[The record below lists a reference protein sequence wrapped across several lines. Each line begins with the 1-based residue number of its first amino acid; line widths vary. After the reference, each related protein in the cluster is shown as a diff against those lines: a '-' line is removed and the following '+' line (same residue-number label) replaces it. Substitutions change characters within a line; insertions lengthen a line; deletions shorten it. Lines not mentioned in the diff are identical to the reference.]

1 MDSKQRVGWRKT
13 LGATEA
19 NIQELISKMT
29 LEEKIALTIGKD
41 FWSTNDVERLGIAP
55 IALNDGPHGVRKPGA
70 SSEIGIGSSFAATCF
85 PTANTLACSWD
96 SALVEEVG
104 EALGEECLALDV
116 QVLLGPGVNIKRT
129 PLGGRCFEYY
139 SEDPVLSGELGCA
152 FVNGVQSKGIGTSLK
167 HYACNNQE
175 YERMSISV
183 EIDQR
188 TLREIYLAAFERV
201 VRKARPWTVMCAYN
215 KVNGVFASEHTQLL
229 HDILKK
235 EWGFEGVLV
244 SDWGAVNEKEKA
256 LEAGLDLQMPG
267 YPSDHTAK
275 MARLV
280 RDGQLSESVIDEAA
294 TRMLRLML
302 LGKENRRTGF
312 VFDPDTHHALARKA
326 AAESIVLLKNTDNL
340 LPLQGDQLRSV
351 ALIGRFAIQ
360 PRYQG
365 AGSSQVVPT
374 RLDSSYDE
382 LQRWLGDKVHT
393 TYADGYNDEGS
404 LDEALL
410 HAAVEQAKAADVA
423 LIFAGLPGAYESEG
437 YDRKHLF
444 MPESHNRLIT
454 EICEIQPN
462 TIVVLHNGGA
472 VAMPWIDGP
481 KAILEAG
488 LGGQAV
494 GGAIVDTLSGKVN
507 PSGKLAE
514 TFPVRIQDTPAYLN
528 YPGEANKVYYGE
540 RLFVGYRYYDKKEI
554 KPLFPFGYG
563 LSYTTFEYTRLHI
576 NNTEM
581 NAGET
586 LDVTVSV
593 QNKGAT
599 AGKEVIQLYVQS
611 LTSQFIRPNKE
622 LKAFA
627 KVALEP
633 GESKDVRLT
642 LEERDFQIYD
652 DERQAWRMEGGEF
665 NILIGSSS
673 ETIALRERVIVHEDQ
688 RSMVPL
694 FNRISPIKQFLQY
707 PKTRELLAN
716 TFAETPRAVL
726 FQGDD
731 EMFTSMPIAKM
742 VVLGVLTDE
751 KVDTLIEQA
760 NQISSQ

>member
-1 MDSKQRVGWRKT
+1 MSIAE
-13 LGATEA
+13 AT
-19 NIQELISKMT
+19 IQELMSKMT
-29 LEEKIALTIGKD
+29 LEEKITLTIGKD
-41 FWSTNDVERLGIAP
+41 FWSTNGVERLGIAP
-55 IALNDGPHGVRKPGA
+55 IALNDGPHGVRKPAA
-70 SSEIGIGSSFAATCF
+70 STEIGLGSSFAATCF

-96 SALVEEVG
+96 TALVEEVG

-139 SEDPVLSGELGCA
+139 SEDPVLAGELGSA

-175 YERMSISV
+175 FERMSIDV

-188 TLREIYLAAFERV
+188 TLREIYLTAFERV

-215 KVNGVFASEHTQLL
+215 KVNGTYASEHPQLL
-229 HDILKK
+229 RDILKK
-235 EWGFEGVLV
+235 EWCFEGVLV
-244 SDWGAVNEKEKA
+244 SDWGAVNVKEKA

-267 YPSDHTAK
+267 YTGDHTAK
-275 MARLV
+275 MAQLV
-280 RDGQLSESVIDEAA
+280 RDGQLSESAIDEAA
-294 TRMLRLML
+294 TRVLRMMLQGR
-302 LGKENRRTGF
+302 ENRQPGF
-312 VFDPDTHHALARKA
+312 VFDPQVHHALARKA
-326 AAESIVLLKNTDNL
+326 TAESIVLLKNADHA
-340 LPLQGDQLRSV
+340 LPLHVEQLHSV
-351 ALIGRFAIQ
+351 AIIGRFAKE

-374 RLDSSYDE
+374 EIDSSYDE
-382 LQRWLGDKVHT
+382 LQVWLGDEVHT

-410 HAAVEQAKAADVA
+410 REAVVQAKTSDVA

-444 MPESHNRLIT
+444 MPESHNRLIA
-454 EICEIQPN
+454 EVCQVQPN
-462 TIVVLHNGGA
+462 SIVVLHNGGA

-494 GGAIVDTLSGKVN
+494 GGAIVDILSGRVN

-514 TFPVRIQDTPAYLN
+514 TFPVRLEDTPAYLN
-528 YPGEANKVYYGE
+528 YPGENNKVYYGE

-563 LSYTTFEYTRLHI
+563 LSYTTFKYTNLHI
-576 NNTEM
+576 NKTEM

-586 LDVTVSV
+586 LDITVTIHNS
-593 QNKGAT
+593 GT
-599 AGKEVIQLYVQS
+599 RAGKEVIQLYVES
-611 LTSQFIRPNKE
+611 LTSQFIRPKKE

-627 KVALEP
+627 KVELEP
-633 GESKDVRLT
+633 GESKDVHMT

-652 DERQAWRMEGGEF
+652 DELQAWRTEGGEF
-665 NILIGSSS
+665 NMLIGSSS
-673 ETIALRERVIVHEDQ
+673 ETIVLRERVTVNEDP
-688 RSMVPL
+688 RSMVPQ
-694 FNRISPIKQFLQY
+694 FNRMSPIKQFLQY
-707 PKTRELLAN
+707 PKTHELLTQ
-716 TFAETPRAVL
+716 TFAGLPRAAL
-726 FQGDD
+726 FLGDD

-742 VVLGVLTDE
+742 VVLGALTDE
-751 KVDTLIEQA
+751 NVDTLIEQA
-760 NQISSQ
+760 NQLSLV

>member
-1 MDSKQRVGWRKT
+1 
-13 LGATEA
+13 
-19 NIQELISKMT
+19 QELMSKMT

-41 FWSTNDVERLGIAP
+41 FWSTNGVERLGIVP
-55 IALNDGPHGVRKPGA
+55 IALNDGPHGVRKPAA
-70 SSEIGIGSSFAATCF
+70 STEIGLGSSFAATCF

-96 SALVEEVG
+96 TTLVEEVG

-139 SEDPVLSGELGCA
+139 SEDPVLAGELGSA

-175 YERMSISV
+175 FERMSINV

-188 TLREIYLAAFERV
+188 TLREIYLTAFERV

-215 KVNGVFASEHTQLL
+215 KVNGTYASEHPQLL
-229 HDILKK
+229 RDILKK

-244 SDWGAVNEKEKA
+244 SDWGAVNVKEKA
-256 LEAGLDLQMPG
+256 LESGLDLQMPG
-267 YPSDHTAK
+267 YTGNHTAK
-275 MARLV
+275 MAQLV

-294 TRMLRLML
+294 TRVLRMMLQGR
-302 LGKENRRTGF
+302 ENRQPGF
-312 VFDPDTHHALARKA
+312 VFDPQVHHALARRA
-326 AAESIVLLKNTDNL
+326 AAESIVLLKNTDHV
-340 LPLQGDQLRSV
+340 LPLQVEQLRSV
-351 ALIGRFAIQ
+351 AIIGRFAKE

-374 RLDSSYDE
+374 EMDSSYDE
-382 LQRWLGDKVHT
+382 LQGWFGDKVHT

-404 LDEALL
+404 LDESLL
-410 HAAVEQAKAADVA
+410 HEAIEQAKTSDVA

-444 MPESHNRLIT
+444 MPESHNRLIA
-454 EICEIQPN
+454 EVCQVQPN

-481 KAILEAG
+481 KAIIEAG

-494 GGAIVDTLSGKVN
+494 GGGIVDVLSGKVN

-514 TFPVRIQDTPAYLN
+514 TFPVRIEDTPAYIN
-528 YPGEANKVYYGE
+528 YPGENNNVYYGE

-554 KPLFPFGYG
+554 KPLFPFGFG
-563 LSYTTFEYTRLHI
+563 LSYTTFEYTNLLL
-576 NNTEM
+576 NKTEM
-581 NAGET
+581 NTRET
-586 LDVTVSV
+586 LDITVTIHNS
-593 QNKGAT
+593 GT
-599 AGKEVIQLYVQS
+599 RAGKEVIQLYIQS

-627 KVALEP
+627 KVELEA
-633 GESKDVRLT
+633 GESKDIRMT

-652 DERQAWRMEGGEF
+652 DERQAWRIEGGEY
-665 NILIGSSS
+665 NILIGSSC
-673 ETIALRERVIVHEDQ
+673 ETIELHERVIVNEDP
-688 RSMVPL
+688 RSMTL
-694 FNRISPIKQFLQY
+694 QFNRMSPIKQFLQY
-707 PKTRELLAN
+707 SKTRELLTQ
-716 TFAETPRAVL
+716 TFAGLPRAAL
-726 FQGDD
+726 FLGDD

-742 VVLGVLTDE
+742 VVLGALTDE

-760 NQISSQ
+760 NQLSLV

>member
-1 MDSKQRVGWRKT
+1 MGEP
-13 LGATEA
+13 EA
-19 NIQELISKMT
+19 KIQELISKMT

-41 FWSTNDVERLGIAP
+41 FWSTNGVERLGIAP

-70 SSEIGIGSSFAATCF
+70 STEIGIGSSIAATCF
-85 PTANTLACSWD
+85 PTASTLACSWD
-96 SALVEEVG
+96 IALVEEVG
-104 EALGEECLALDV
+104 EALGEECLELDV

-139 SEDPVLSGELGCA
+139 SEDPVLAGELGCA
-152 FVNGVQSKGIGTSLK
+152 YVNGVQSKGIGASLK

-175 YERMSISV
+175 FERMSINV
-183 EIDQR
+183 EVDQR
-188 TLREIYLAAFERV
+188 TLREIYLASFERV
-201 VRKARPWTVMCAYN
+201 VRKAKPWTVMCAYN
-215 KVNGVFASEHTQLL
+215 KVNGLYASEHPQLL
-229 HDILKK
+229 HDILKQ

-244 SDWGAVNEKEKA
+244 SDWGAVNVKEKA

-267 YPSDHTAK
+267 YSGDHTAK

-294 TRMLRLML
+294 TRILRMML
-302 LGKENRRTGF
+302 LGKEKRRPGF
-312 VFDPDTHHALARKA
+312 FFDQDAHHALARKA
-326 AAESIVLLKNTDNL
+326 TAESIVLLKNTDNI
-340 LPLQGDQLRSV
+340 LPLQVEQLRSV
-351 ALIGRFAIQ
+351 ALIGRFAKE

-374 RLDSSYDE
+374 RLDTSYDE
-382 LQRWLGDKVHT
+382 LQRWLGDNVHT
-393 TYADGYNDEGS
+393 TYAGGYNDEGS

-410 HAAVEQAKAADVA
+410 REAIEQAKAANVA
-423 LIFAGLPGAYESEG
+423 LIFAGLPGFYESEG

-444 MPESHNRLIT
+444 MPESHNRLIA
-454 EICEIQPN
+454 EVCQVQPN

-472 VAMPWIDGP
+472 VAMPRIDGP
-481 KAILEAG
+481 MAILEVG

-494 GGAIVDTLSGKVN
+494 GGAIVDILSGKVN

-563 LSYTTFEYTRLHI
+563 LSYTTFKYTNLHI
-576 NNTEM
+576 DKTEM
-581 NAGET
+581 NVGET
-586 LDVTVSV
+586 LDVTVTV
-593 QNKGAT
+593 HNKGPR
-599 AGKEVIQLYVQS
+599 AGKEVIQLYVQP

-633 GESKDVRLT
+633 GESKDVHMT

-652 DERQAWRMEGGEF
+652 DARQTWRMEGGEY

-673 ETIALRERVIVHEDQ
+673 ETIALREHVTVNEDP
-688 RSMVPL
+688 RSMAPL
-694 FNRISPIKQFLQY
+694 YNRMSPLKQFLQY
-707 PKTRELLAN
+707 SKTRELVAN
-716 TFAETPRAVL
+716 TFAGSPRASL
-726 FQGDD
+726 FLGAD
-731 EMFTSMPIAKM
+731 EMFNSMPIAKM
-742 VVLGVLTDE
+742 VVLGILTDE
-751 KVDTLIEQA
+751 KVDTFIEQA
-760 NQISSQ
+760 NKTSSN

>member
-1 MDSKQRVGWRKT
+1 MSIAE
-13 LGATEA
+13 AT
-19 NIQELISKMT
+19 IQDLMSKMT

-41 FWSTNDVERLGIAP
+41 FWSTNGVERLGIAS
-55 IALNDGPHGVRKPGA
+55 IALNDGPHGVRKPAA
-70 SSEIGIGSSFAATCF
+70 STEIGLGSSFAATCF

-96 SALVEEVG
+96 TALVEEVG

-139 SEDPVLSGELGCA
+139 SEDPVLAGELGIA

-175 YERMSISV
+175 FERMSIDV

-188 TLREIYLAAFERV
+188 TLREIYLTAFERV

-215 KVNGVFASEHTQLL
+215 KVNGIYASEHPQLL
-229 HDILKK
+229 RDILKK

-244 SDWGAVNEKEKA
+244 SDWGAVNVKEKA

-267 YPSDHTAK
+267 YTGNHTAK
-275 MARLV
+275 IAQLV
-280 RDGQLSESVIDEAA
+280 RDGQLSESVIDEAV
-294 TRMLRLML
+294 TRVLRMMLQ
-302 LGKENRRTGF
+302 GTENRQPGF
-312 VFDPDTHHALARKA
+312 VFDPQVHHALARKA
-326 AAESIVLLKNTDNL
+326 TAESIVLLKNTDHA
-340 LPLQGDQLRSV
+340 LPLQVEQLHSV
-351 ALIGRFAIQ
+351 AIIGRFAKE

-374 RLDSSYDE
+374 DIDSSYDE
-382 LQRWLGDKVHT
+382 LQVWLGDKVHT

-410 HAAVEQAKAADVA
+410 HEAVEQAKTSDIA
-423 LIFAGLPGAYESEG
+423 LIFAGLPDAYESEG

-444 MPESHNRLIT
+444 MPESHNRLIA
-454 EICEIQPN
+454 EVCQVQPN

-494 GGAIVDTLSGKVN
+494 GGAIVDILSGKVN

-514 TFPVRIQDTPAYLN
+514 TFPVRIEDTPAYIN
-528 YPGEANKVYYGE
+528 YPGENNKVYYGE

-554 KPLFPFGYG
+554 KPLFPFGFG
-563 LSYTTFEYTRLHI
+563 LSYTTFEYTNLLI
-576 NNTEM
+576 NKTEM
-581 NAGET
+581 NTGERLEIT
-586 LDVTVSV
+586 VTIHNS
-593 QNKGAT
+593 GT
-599 AGKEVIQLYVQS
+599 RAGKEVVQLYVELLAS
-611 LTSQFIRPNKE
+611 LFIRPNKE

-627 KVALEP
+627 KIELEP
-633 GESKDVRLT
+633 GESKDVHMT

-652 DERQAWRMEGGEF
+652 DERLAWRTEGGEY

-673 ETIALRERVIVHEDQ
+673 ETIVLREHVTVNEDSRSIVPQ
-688 RSMVPL
+688 
-694 FNRISPIKQFLQY
+694 FNRMSPIKHFLQY
-707 PKTRELLAN
+707 SKTRELLVN
-716 TFAETPRAVL
+716 TFAGTPRASVFL
-726 FQGDD
+726 GDD

-742 VVLGVLTDE
+742 VVLGALTDE

-760 NQISSQ
+760 NQRSMF

>member
-1 MDSKQRVGWRKT
+1 M
-13 LGATEA
+13 GAAET
-19 NIQELISKMT
+19 NMQELISNMT

-41 FWSTNDVERLGIAP
+41 FWSTNGVERLGIAP
-55 IALNDGPHGVRKPGA
+55 VALNDGPHGVRKPGA

-96 SALVEEVG
+96 TALVEEVG

-139 SEDPVLSGELGCA
+139 SEDPVLAGEMGCA

-175 YERMSISV
+175 FERMSISAEV
-183 EIDQR
+183 DQR

-201 VRKARPWTVMCAYN
+201 VRKAQPWTVMCAYN
-215 KVNGVFASEHTQLL
+215 KVNGVYASEHTQLL
-229 HDILKK
+229 HDILKR
-235 EWGFEGVLV
+235 EWGFEGVIV

-267 YPSDHTAK
+267 YPGDHTAK

-280 RDGQLSESVIDEAA
+280 SDGQLSETVIDEAA
-294 TRMLRLML
+294 TRVLRMMVH
-302 LGKENRRTGF
+302 GKENRRPGF
-312 VFDPDTHHALARKA
+312 VFDQQAHHALARKA
-326 AAESIVLLKNTDNL
+326 AAELIVLLKNTDNV
-340 LPLQGDQLRSV
+340 LPLQVEQLRSV
-351 ALIGRFAIQ
+351 AIIGRFARQ

-365 AGSSQVVPT
+365 SGSSQVVPT
-374 RLDSSYDE
+374 RLDTSYDE
-382 LQRWLGDKVHT
+382 LQRRLGDKVHT
-393 TYADGYNDEGS
+393 TYADGYDEEGL
-404 LDEALL
+404 LDEARL
-410 HAAVEQAKAADVA
+410 HEAVEQAKAADVA
-423 LIFAGLPGAYESEG
+423 LIFAGLLGTYELEG

-444 MPESHNRLIT
+444 MPEGHNRLIA
-454 EICEIQPN
+454 EVCQVQPN

-472 VAMPWIDGP
+472 VAMPWIDDP

-488 LGGQAV
+488 LGGQSV
-494 GGAIVDTLSGKVN
+494 GSAIVDILSGKVN
-507 PSGKLAE
+507 PSGRLAE

-528 YPGEANKVYYGE
+528 YPGEANKMYYGE

-563 LSYTTFEYTRLHI
+563 LSYTTFEYTHLHI
-576 NNTEM
+576 NKKEM

-586 LDVTVSV
+586 LDVTVTV
-593 QNKGAT
+593 HNKGPR

-611 LTSQFIRPNKE
+611 ITSRFIRPNKE
-622 LKAFA
+622 LKAFT
-627 KVALEP
+627 KVALVP

-642 LEERDFQIYD
+642 LEERDFKIYD
-652 DERQAWRMEGGEF
+652 DERQTWHLEGGEY

-673 ETIALRERVIVHEDQ
+673 ETIVLSERVLVNEDL
-688 RSMVPL
+688 RSMAPL
-694 FNRISPIKQFLQY
+694 FNRMSPLKHFLQY
-707 PKTRELLAN
+707 PKARELVTNA
-716 TFAETPRAVL
+716 FAGIPRAAL
-726 FQGDD
+726 FLGED

-742 VVLGVLTDE
+742 VVLGILTDE
-751 KVDTLIEQA
+751 RVDTLIEQA
-760 NQISSQ
+760 NQASIF

>member
-1 MDSKQRVGWRKT
+1 M
-13 LGATEA
+13 GAAEA

-29 LEEKIALTIGKD
+29 LEEKIALTIGRD
-41 FWSTNDVERLGIAP
+41 FWSTNGVERLGIAP
-55 IALNDGPHGVRKPGA
+55 IALNDGPHGVRKPAA

-96 SALVEEVG
+96 TALVEEVG

-139 SEDPVLSGELGCA
+139 SEDPVLAGEMGCA
-152 FVNGVQSKGIGTSLK
+152 YVNGVQSKGIGTSLK
-167 HYACNNQE
+167 HYACNNE
-175 YERMSISV
+175 EFERMSISV
-183 EIDQR
+183 EVDQR
-188 TLREIYLAAFERV
+188 ALREIYLPAFERV
-201 VRKARPWTVMCAYN
+201 VRKAQPWTVMCAYN
-215 KVNGVFASEHTQLL
+215 KVNGVYASEHTQLL
-229 HDILKK
+229 HDILKQ
-235 EWGFEGVLV
+235 EWGFEGVIV

-267 YPSDHTAK
+267 YPGDHTAK

-280 RDGQLSESVIDEAA
+280 RDGQLSETVIDEAA
-294 TRMLRLML
+294 TRVLRMML
-302 LGKENRRTGF
+302 LGNENRRPEF
-312 VFDPDTHHALARKA
+312 VFEPDAHHVLARKA
-326 AAESIVLLKNTDNL
+326 AAESLVLLKNTDNV
-340 LPLQGDQLRSV
+340 LPLQVEQLRSV
-351 ALIGRFAIQ
+351 ALIGRFAKQ

-374 RLDSSYDE
+374 RLDTSYDE
-382 LQRWLGDKVHT
+382 LQQWLGDKVHT
-393 TYADGYNDEGS
+393 TYADGYDEEGL

-410 HAAVEQAKAADVA
+410 HEAVEQAKAADIA

-437 YDRKHLF
+437 YDRKHLY
-444 MPESHNRLIT
+444 MPEGHNRLIT
-454 EICEIQPN
+454 EVCQVQPN
-462 TIVVLHNGGA
+462 TIVILHNGGA
-472 VAMPWIDGP
+472 VAMPWIEGP

-494 GGAIVDTLSGKVN
+494 GGAVVDILSGKVN

-514 TFPVRIQDTPAYLN
+514 TFPARIQDTPAYLN

-563 LSYTTFEYTRLHI
+563 LSYTTFEHTGLHI
-576 NNTEM
+576 NKTEM

-586 LDVTVSV
+586 LDVTVTV
-593 QNKGAT
+593 RNKGPR
-599 AGKEVIQLYVQS
+599 AGKEVIQLYVES
-611 LTSQFIRPNKE
+611 LTSQFSRPNKE

-633 GESKDVRLT
+633 GESKDVLMT
-642 LEERDFQIYD
+642 LEDRDFQIYD
-652 DERQAWRMEGGEF
+652 DERQTWRMEGGEY

-673 ETIALRERVIVHEDQ
+673 ESILLSERVTVNEDP
-688 RSMVPL
+688 RSMAPL
-694 FNRISPIKQFLQY
+694 FNRLSPVKQFLKY
-707 PKTRELLAN
+707 PKARELVTHA
-716 TFAETPRAVL
+716 FAGIPRAAL
-726 FQGDD
+726 FLGED

-742 VVLGVLTDE
+742 VVLGILTDE

-760 NQISSQ
+760 NQASSI

>member
-1 MDSKQRVGWRKT
+1 MSIAE
-13 LGATEA
+13 AT
-19 NIQELISKMT
+19 IQELMSKMT

-41 FWSTNDVERLGIAP
+41 FWSTNGVERLGIAP
-55 IALNDGPHGVRKPGA
+55 IALNDGPHGVRKPAA
-70 SSEIGIGSSFAATCF
+70 STEIGLGSSFAATCF

-96 SALVEEVG
+96 TALVEEVG

-139 SEDPVLSGELGCA
+139 SEDPVLAGELGSA
-152 FVNGVQSKGIGTSLK
+152 FVDGVQSKGIGTSLK

-175 YERMSISV
+175 FERMSIDV

-188 TLREIYLAAFERV
+188 TLREIYLTAFERV
-201 VRKARPWTVMCAYN
+201 VRKAHPWTVMCAYN
-215 KVNGVFASEHTQLL
+215 KVNGTYASEHPQLL
-229 HDILKK
+229 RDILKK
-235 EWGFEGVLV
+235 EWDFEGVLV
-244 SDWGAVNEKEKA
+244 SDWGAVNVKEKA

-267 YPSDHTAK
+267 YTGNHTAK
-275 MARLV
+275 MAQLV
-280 RDGQLSESVIDEAA
+280 RHGQLSESVIDEAV
-294 TRMLRLML
+294 TRVLRMMLQGR
-302 LGKENRRTGF
+302 ENRQPGF
-312 VFDPDTHHALARKA
+312 VFDPQVHHTLARKA
-326 AAESIVLLKNTDNL
+326 TAESIVLLKNTDHA
-340 LPLQGDQLRSV
+340 LPLQVDQLHSV
-351 ALIGRFAIQ
+351 AIIGRFAKE

-374 RLDSSYDE
+374 EIDSSYDE
-382 LQRWLGDKVHT
+382 LQVWLGDKVHT

-404 LDEALL
+404 FDESLL
-410 HAAVEQAKAADVA
+410 HEAVEQAKTSDVA

-444 MPESHNRLIT
+444 MPESHNRLIA
-454 EICEIQPN
+454 EVCQVQPN
-462 TIVVLHNGGA
+462 SIVVLHNGGA

-494 GGAIVDTLSGKVN
+494 GGAIVDILSGKVN

-514 TFPVRIQDTPAYLN
+514 TFPVRLEDTPAYLN
-528 YPGEANKVYYGE
+528 YPGENNKVYYGE

-563 LSYTTFEYTRLHI
+563 LSYTTFKYTNLHI
-576 NNTEM
+576 NKTEM

-586 LDVTVSV
+586 LDITVTIHNS
-593 QNKGAT
+593 GT
-599 AGKEVIQLYVQS
+599 RAGKEVIQLYVES
-611 LTSQFIRPNKE
+611 LTSQFIRPKKE

-627 KVALEP
+627 KVELEP
-633 GESKDVRLT
+633 GESKDVHMT

-652 DERQAWRMEGGEF
+652 DELQAWRTEGGEF

-673 ETIALRERVIVHEDQ
+673 ETIVLRERVTVNEDP
-688 RSMVPL
+688 RSMVPQ
-694 FNRISPIKQFLQY
+694 FNRMSPIKQFLQY
-707 PKTRELLAN
+707 PKTHELLTQ
-716 TFAETPRAVL
+716 TFAGLPRAAL
-726 FQGDD
+726 FLGDD

-742 VVLGVLTDE
+742 VVLGALTDE
-751 KVDTLIEQA
+751 NVDTLIEQA
-760 NQISSQ
+760 NQLFLV